1 MNINELKRDIIL
13 LLIKKPNEFDRI
25 YKIIMG
31 FKDNTSNNI
40 AQIMSAIRSGNDRK
54 LSKQLELLSNKLTG
68 KGQNK

>member
-13 LLIKKPNEFDRI
+13 LLIKKPNEFERI
-25 YKIIMG
+25 YNIIMG

-54 LSKQLELLSNKLTG
+54 LSKQLQNLSNKLTG